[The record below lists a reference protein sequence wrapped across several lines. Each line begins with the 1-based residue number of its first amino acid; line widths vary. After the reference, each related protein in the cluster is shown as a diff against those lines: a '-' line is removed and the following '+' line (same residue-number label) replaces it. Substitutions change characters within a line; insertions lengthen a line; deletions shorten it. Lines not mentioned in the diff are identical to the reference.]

1 MNDKIE
7 EILDDIRHTLNVIFF
22 MLLFFTLGSCYV
34 LSELSSEIKKR
45 KEEKQI
51 EEQEEVSFEQIRE
64 DFKNEH
70 FPAE

>member
-7 EILDDIRHTLNVIFF
+7 EILNDIRHTLDVMFF
-22 MLLFFTLGSCYV
+22 MLLLFTLGSCYFI
-34 LSELSSEIKKR
+34 SELSSEIKKH

-51 EEQEEVSFEQIRE
+51 EEQAEVPIEQIRD

>member
-1 MNDKIE
+1 MNDQIE

-34 LSELSSEIKKR
+34 LSEISSEIEKR
-45 KEEKQI
+45 KEEKQV

>member
-1 MNDKIE
+1 MNDEIE
-7 EILDDIRHTLNVIFF
+7 GILNDIRHTLDVIFF

-34 LSELSSEIKKR
+34 LSEISSEVKKR
-45 KEEKQI
+45 KDEKQI

>member
-51 EEQEEVSFEQIRE
+51 EEQAEVSFEQIRE

>member
-7 EILDDIRHTLNVIFF
+7 EILNDIRHTLDVMFF
-22 MLLFFTLGSCYV
+22 MLLAFTLGSCYFI
-34 LSELSSEIKKR
+34 SELSSEIKKH

-51 EEQEEVSFEQIRE
+51 EEQAEVPVEQIRD
-64 DFKNEH
+64 DFTNEH

>member
-7 EILDDIRHTLNVIFF
+7 EILDDIRHTLDVMFF
-22 MLLFFTLGSCYV
+22 MLLLFTLGSCYV
-34 LSELSSEIKKR
+34 LSNISSEIEKR
-45 KEEKQI
+45 KEEKKI
-51 EEQEEVSFEQIRE
+51 EEQAEVSFEQIRE

>member
-7 EILDDIRHTLNVIFF
+7 EILNDIRHTIDVIFF
-22 MLLFFTLGSCYV
+22 MLLFFTLGSCYFI
-34 LSELSSEIKKR
+34 SELSSEIKKH

-51 EEQEEVSFEQIRE
+51 EGQAEVPVEQIRE
-64 DFKNEH
+64 DFTNEH

>member
-1 MNDKIE
+1 MSDKIE
-7 EILDDIRHTLNVIFF
+7 EILDDIRHTLDVMFF
-22 MLLFFTLGSCYV
+22 MLLLFTLGSCYV
-34 LSELSSEIKKR
+34 LSKISSEIEKR

-51 EEQEEVSFEQIRE
+51 EEQAEVSFEQIRE

>member
-7 EILDDIRHTLNVIFF
+7 EILNDIRHTIDVIFF
-22 MLLFFTLGSCYV
+22 MLLFFTLGSCYFI
-34 LSELSSEIKKR
+34 SELSSEIKKH

-51 EEQEEVSFEQIRE
+51 EEQAEVPVEQIRE
-64 DFKNEH
+64 DFTNEH

>member
-7 EILDDIRHTLNVIFF
+7 EILDDIRHTLDVMFF
-22 MLLFFTLGSCYV
+22 MLLLFTLGSCYV
-34 LSELSSEIKKR
+34 LSKISSEIEKR
-45 KEEKQI
+45 KDEKQI
-51 EEQEEVSFEQIRE
+51 EEQAEVSFEQIRE

>member
-1 MNDKIE
+1 MNDQIE

-34 LSELSSEIKKR
+34 LSEISSEVKKR
-45 KEEKQI
+45 KDEKQI

-64 DFKNEH
+64 DFKNEN

>member
-1 MNDKIE
+1 MNDEIE
-7 EILDDIRHTLNVIFF
+7 GILNDIRHTLDVMFF
-22 MLLFFTLGSCYV
+22 MLLLFTLGSCYV
-34 LSELSSEIKKR
+34 LSEISSEIEKR

-51 EEQEEVSFEQIRE
+51 KEQAEVPVEQIRE